1 MSLPPEDGGPA
12 GSPPPSRAGR
22 WLREPLLH
30 FLLAGLA
37 LFGVYRWFNPSAF
50 EAPADNRIVITADDL
65 RQMSLVWLAQ
75 GRPPPTPEQMASLIE
90 TKVRE
95 EVLYR
100 EALALGLDKDDT
112 IVKRR
117 MAQKMDFL
125 ADDLAALVEPTPQAL
140 RQWFDANRERFAQS
154 PRASFRH
161 LYFSPDRRHAQARDG
176 AAQALDQLRAAHAGA
191 DGVAGVGDP
200 FMFQAYYP
208 DRSFDQVA
216 KDFGPGFA
224 RKLFEEPVGAW
235 SGPIE
240 SGFGWHLVWIDEL
253 TPGRVPPFDEIEPEV
268 KRAWLAERREEL
280 KRVAYQA
287 MRERYTVVLPS
298 EPAAADA
305 AAAAGAS
312 APAAASLTAAASAA
326 AAAK

>member
-1 MSLPPEDGGPA
+1 M
-12 GSPPPSRAGR
+12 
-22 WLREPLLH
+22 
-30 FLLAGLA
+30 
-37 LFGVYRWFNPSAF
+37 
-50 EAPADNRIVITADDL
+50 
-65 RQMSLVWLAQ
+65 
-75 GRPPPTPEQMASLIE
+75 
-90 TKVRE
+90 
-95 EVLYR
+95 
-100 EALALGLDKDDT
+100 
-112 IVKRR
+112 
-117 MAQKMDFL
+117 
-125 ADDLAALVEPTPQAL
+125 
-140 RQWFDANRERFAQS
+140 
-154 PRASFRH
+154 
-161 LYFSPDRRHAQARDG
+161 
-176 AAQALDQLRAAHAGA
+176 
-191 DGVAGVGDP
+191 
-200 FMFQAYYP
+200 
-208 DRSFDQVA
+208 
-216 KDFGPGFA
+216 
-224 RKLFEEPVGAW
+224 GAW

>member
-1 MSLPPEDGGPA
+1 MSPPPADGDPA
-12 GSPPPSRAGR
+12 GSPRSSIAR

-30 FLLAGLA
+30 FLLAGAA
-37 LFGVYRWFNPSAF
+37 LFGIYRWLNPSAF
-50 EAPADNRIVITADDL
+50 EPPADNRIVITADDL

-75 GRPPPTPEQMASLIE
+75 GRPAPTPEQMAHLVE

-125 ADDLAALVEPTPQAL
+125 ADDVAALAEPTPDAL
-140 RQWFDANRERFAQS
+140 RKWFEANRDRFALP

-176 AAQALDQLRAAHAGA
+176 AAHALEQLRAAHAGA
-191 DGVAGVGDP
+191 DGVAGLGDP

-208 DRSFDQVA
+208 DRSFDQIA

-224 RKLFEEPVGAW
+224 RTLVEQPVGAW
-235 SGPIE
+235 QGPIE

-253 TPGRVPPFDEIEPEV
+253 TPRRIPPFDEIEPEV
-268 KRAWLAERREEL
+268 KRAWLADRRDEL

-287 MRERYTVVLPS
+287 MRERYTVVLAHDPG
-298 EPAAADA
+298 PADA
-305 AAAAGAS
+305 
-312 APAAASLTAAASAA
+312 PASAA
-326 AAAK
+326 AAK